1 MIEEKKYNHHGIV
14 FVTILKIFTI
24 SYLRYLTGTLWSRK
38 TFLMEFLSDLF
49 GVLMNLPGIILTL
62 FSLELKMSV
71 FKNLSGTLW
80 RNIQRSSSFIF
91 FVIFRLNLNGK

>member
-1 MIEEKKYNHHGIV
+1 
-14 FVTILKIFTI
+14 
-24 SYLRYLTGTLWSRK
+24 
-38 TFLMEFLSDLF
+38 
-49 GVLMNLPGIILTL
+49 MNLPGIILTL

-91 FVIFRLNLNGK
+91 FVIFRLNLNGKNKVYLIQVTQIKSKHVFLCYRTISNL